1 MIKNTSEPL
10 LDETDTAILN
20 ALQADGRLTNL
31 DLSHIIHLSPP
42 ATSVRLRRLEREG
55 YISRYTAVL
64 DREKAGYDL
73 LCFIHI
79 SLQMHQFEQVERFR
93 ELIRQMPEVLEC
105 HHITGEYDYLL
116 KVALRNRK
124 ELERFAVDRLT
135 PIPGVARIHTS
146 LVFTEVKSTTILPL
160 K

>member
-1 MIKNTSEPL
+1 
-10 LDETDTAILN
+10 
-20 ALQADGRLTNL
+20 
-31 DLSHIIHLSPP
+31 
-42 ATSVRLRRLEREG
+42 
-55 YISRYTAVL
+55 
-64 DREKAGYDL
+64 
-73 LCFIHI
+73 
-79 SLQMHQFEQVERFR
+79 MHQFEQVEHFR
-93 ELIRQMPEVLEC
+93 ALIHQMPEVLEC

-146 LVFTEVKSTTILPL
+146 LVFTEIKSTTILPL